1 MSYDELTEALA
12 ADDETRTVTALPDGS
27 VDIYYSV
34 YDIDG
39 ERIRDRETFAER
51 IMEDPPAFP
60 VTRHS
65 TEPGGQAVNA
75 AIQADALDDSV
86 HLFGHLDDP
95 VFGDL
100 DFKTTS
106 MGAPSQIAVYPMDED
121 ILFADRSEELA
132 EWTLDEFRAAAESP
146 EKRLEADVVCLG
158 NWVSITRMTESIREL
173 AESTTEG
180 NLLLFDPGPISI
192 SSEEEIREL
201 FSALSALESVYDVI
215 LSVNGSELAA
225 GAAALDHDGDRREQL
240 SALRSRMGITAAVLH
255 ATDEAVVATR
265 DGIASVANRSVEN
278 PKRET
283 GAGDR
288 FGAGLAH
295 ALAREWDWAIA
306 LALGNA
312 CGAYYVENA
321 ETATRETLRE
331 WL

>member
-132 EWTLDEFRAAAESP
+132 EWTLADFRIAAESP
-146 EKRLEADVVCLG
+146 KKRLEADVVCLG
-158 NWVSITRMTESIREL
+158 NWVSVPGMTDSIREL
-173 AESTTEG
+173 AESALDG

-192 SSEEEIREL
+192 SSEEAIRDL
-201 FSALSALESVYDVI
+201 FDALSALESVYDVI

-225 GAAALDHDGDRREQL
+225 GAAALDCDGDRREQL
-240 SALRSRMGITAAVLH
+240 SALRGETAITAAVVH
-255 ATDEAVVATR
+255 TTDEATVSIEE
-265 DGIASVANRSVEN
+265 GIVCVANRSVEN
-278 PKRET
+278 PTRET

-295 ALAREWDWAIA
+295 GLSRDWDWETA
-306 LALGNA
+306 LALANA